1 MLIMNKLVLSI
12 MALFAGCLCSCGQQ
26 KFKTVDADEFEKV
39 ISADNVQ
46 LVDVRTKDEFEAG
59 HITSSDIKNIDVKLA
74 DFAERADDELDKG
87 KTVAV
92 YCRSG
97 RRSADAAKQLTEK
110 GFKVVDLK
118 GGILEWQKRGKPT
131 TR

>member
-1 MLIMNKLVLSI
+1 MNKLVLSI
-12 MALFAGCLCSCGQQ
+12 MALFAGCSCSCGQQ

-39 ISADNVQ
+39 ISSDTVQ
-46 LVDVRTKDEFEAG
+46 LVDVRTKDEFDAG
-59 HITSSDIKNIDVKLA
+59 HITSAGIKNIDVKQA
-74 DFAERADDELDKG
+74 DFTEKADKVLDNG

-97 RRSADAAKQLTEK
+97 KRSAYAARQLTDK
-110 GFKVVDLK
+110 GFKVIDLK

-131 TR
+131 SR